1 MGTLAERLNARY
13 YKDAIHPFSVFGRTV
28 RETLPAGATLLDAG
42 CGRGAPV
49 LSGFRGIAE
58 RLIGVDLVDFTVSSP
73 DLELYKADISCVPLP
88 DSSVDLVMSRSV
100 MEHVKQPLA
109 AFREMHRLLKP
120 GGHFIFLTANLWDYV
135 SIAAGLIPNRF
146 HPWIVSHIAGRR
158 IENVFPTQYRC
169 NTSSAIRRCA
179 RLSGFRVGKLQYLSQ
194 YPAYFMF
201 NGFLF
206 LLGTGYEKFINRY
219 SALAFLRGWI
229 LADLIKVP

>member
-13 YKDAIHPFSVFGRTV
+13 YKGAIHPFNVFGQTV
-28 RETLPAGATLLDAG
+28 RETLPIGATLLDAG
-42 CGRGAPV
+42 CGRSAPV
-49 LSGFRGIAE
+49 LSAFRGIAE
-58 RLIGVDLVDFTVSSP
+58 RLIGVDLIDFTVSSP
-73 DLELYKADISCVPLP
+73 DLELYKADISCVPLA
-88 DSSVDLVMSRSV
+88 DSSIDLVMSRSV
-100 MEHVKQPLA
+100 MEHVRQPLA

-169 NTSSAIRRCA
+169 NTSSAIRRYA
-179 RLSGFRVGKLQYLSQ
+179 TLSGFRVEKLEYLSQ

-206 LLGTGYEKFINRY
+206 LLGTGYEKFINKY

-229 LADLIKVP
+229 LADLIKVA